1 VSTKI
6 QLILKGSSFRVL
18 QTFISIVIGLVMMP
32 FLIST
37 LGKEMYGLW
46 LVISSVVTSYYLLD
60 LGFNQAVTRYVAKYI
75 HQKDSESANKVINTA
90 LLLYSSLGGILFAIS
105 IIAAYF
111 GADSLMDKSNQLT
124 LAQTVLIISGL
135 SIALEFPAK
144 AFPGIISAY
153 MRFDVIAT
161 VRFTKSIID
170 AALIYLAVSNGYGL
184 VAMALITFMT
194 GILSTLIY
202 VRYSTSLFKELT
214 FSKAH
219 IDKKTFK
226 SIFHFS
232 KWVFI
237 FDLSAVIRDKMD
249 IWLIAFYLGN
259 ITLPVYYVA
268 VRLVDYAMSFLQ
280 QATGMSG
287 PIFTEY
293 YVKGQFD
300 SLNRSFSVFIK
311 SNVVL
316 GVTVIVGFY
325 QLGYSFIDSWMK
337 GAVSTEIAFN
347 CLIVLSVGRF
357 MVYFT
362 TPVQSLLM
370 TINKHKIGAW
380 IALFET
386 VLAAALSLWLIPK
399 YELIGAAFAIATP
412 YVIGRLFIL
421 PVFVT
426 KHIDTNLKSLALRVA
441 TFILLSVAHAILLRE
456 YIPNVL
462 SLTHTEIFGFGILI
476 IFIQLCISFI
486 IWNQEERDWIINFLK
501 SKLSA

>member
-6 QLILKGSSFRVL
+6 QLILKGSGFRVL
-18 QTFISIVIGLVMMP
+18 QTLISIVIGLVMMP

-90 LLLYSSLGGILFAIS
+90 LLLYSGLGGILFVIS

-111 GADSLMDKSNQLT
+111 GADSLMGESHQLT

-184 VAMALITFMT
+184 VAMALITLMT

-202 VRYSTSLFKELT
+202 VGYSTSLFKELT

-219 IDKKTFK
+219 LDKKTFK

-293 YVKGQFD
+293 YVKGQLD
-300 SLNRSFSVFIK
+300 LLNRSFSVFIK
-311 SNVVL
+311 ANIVL
-316 GVTVIVGFY
+316 GVSLILGFFHF
-325 QLGYSFIDSWMK
+325 GYSFIALWMK
-337 GAVSTEIAFN
+337 GEVATDVAFH
-347 CLIVLSVGRF
+347 CLMVLSVGRF

-370 TINKHKIGAW
+370 TINKHRIGAW

-386 VLAAALSLWLIPK
+386 ALAGVLSLWLIPQ
-399 YELIGAAFAIATP
+399 YHLMGAAVAIATP
-412 YVIGRLFIL
+412 YIVGRLFIL
-421 PVFVT
+421 PVFVARYLEG
-426 KHIDTNLKSLALRVA
+426 NLKSLVIRI
-441 TFILLSVAHAILLRE
+441 FIFVTLSVVIALLLHQ
-456 YIPNVL
+456 YIPHVKSL
-462 SLTHTEIFGFGILI
+462 SIVEILGYGLVAALL
-476 IFIQLCISFI
+476 QVCISLV
-486 IWNQEERDWIINFLK
+486 IWSRQERDWMLGLLK
-501 SKLSA
+501 SKFT

>member
-6 QLILKGSSFRVL
+6 QLILKGSGFRIL

-75 HQKDSESANKVINTA
+75 HKNDSESANKVINTA
-90 LLLYSSLGGILFAIS
+90 LLLYSSLGGILFVIS
-105 IIAAYF
+105 VIAAYF
-111 GADSLMDKSNQLT
+111 GADSFMEKSNQLT

-170 AALIYLAVSNGYGL
+170 AALIYLALSHGYGL

-226 SIFHFS
+226 TIFHFS

-293 YVKGQFD
+293 YVKGQLD
-300 SLNRSFSVFIK
+300 LLSRSFSIFIK
-311 SNVVL
+311 ANFIL
-316 GVTVIVGFY
+316 GVSIIVGFFHF
-325 QLGYSFIDSWMK
+325 GYSFIDLWMK
-337 GAVSTEIAFN
+337 GEVATDVAFN
-347 CLIVLSVGRF
+347 CLMVLSVGRF

-386 VLAAALSLWLIPK
+386 ALAGVLSLWLIPK

-412 YVIGRLFIL
+412 YIVGRFFMLPLFVAKHLENNVKSLVLRIFI
-421 PVFVT
+421 FVT
-426 KHIDTNLKSLALRVA
+426 
-441 TFILLSVAHAILLRE
+441 LSVAIAFLLHQH
-456 YIPNVL
+456 IPHVK
-462 SLTHTEIFGFGILI
+462 SLGLKEIFAYGMLTVLL
-476 IFIQLCISFI
+476 QACISFI
-486 IWNQEERDWIINFLK
+486 IWNRQERDWILVFLK
-501 SKLSA
+501 NKLTG